1 MALFV
6 IRTEEEFK
14 VVGDPFRMKIIHALS
29 EMPDQMA
36 TSKQIADVMGENSSK
51 VTYHLKMLLKIGV
64 IELDHIEV
72 VNGINAKFYKLLFD
86 SFDTQFDVASKLD
99 LDLFHQSYMGLFS
112 GAVNTFLDE
121 LNNLKFNPDK
131 KYQGTMSYEKVWLK
145 KEEFDTI
152 NKYLYDVIESHKKK
166 QDSAEGDLKQFLF
179 FASIMQMNEEDEI

>member
-121 LNNLKFNPDK
+121 LKNLKFNPDK
-131 KYQGTMSYEKVWLK
+131 KYQGTMSYEKVWLT

-152 NKYLYDVIESHKKK
+152 NKYIYDVIESHKKK